1 MAILPYLK
9 FNLDFWR
16 ENSNFYLLGI
26 KDSMSRISLDVVGG
40 LIEVSHSRDMILS
53 RLSHDLARVRDHD
66 GGVPNYVPLI
76 SFQDGR
82 NYNHVIGLG
91 ILKSH
96 TYSLKTRLKKFF
108 KCEFDIFQNLSGL
121 TYLQF
126 IMMKLH
132 FWWVAAFLTTFWLA
146 PLCILQL

>member
-1 MAILPYLK
+1 MSAIADIDGYFAVPKIQFRFLTEN
-9 FNLDFWR
+9 FDFL
-16 ENSNFYLLGI
+16 LLGI
-26 KDSMSRISLDVVGG
+26 KDPVSRISLHVVGG

-132 FWWVAAFLTTFWLA
+132 F
-146 PLCILQL
+146 

>member
-9 FNLDFWR
+9 EIMNFGR
-16 ENSNFYLLGI
+16 EKSNSELLGI
-26 KDSMSRISLDVVGG
+26 EDPMSRISLDVVGG

-96 TYSLKTRLKKFF
+96 TYSLKTRLKKFLNASLTFF
-108 KCEFDIFQNLSGL
+108 KICLG
-121 TYLQF
+121 
-126 IMMKLH
+126 
-132 FWWVAAFLTTFWLA
+132 
-146 PLCILQL
+146 

>member
-1 MAILPYLK
+1 
-9 FNLDFWR
+9 
-16 ENSNFYLLGI
+16 
-26 KDSMSRISLDVVGG
+26 MSRISLHVVGG

-96 TYSLKTRLKKFF
+96 TYSLKTRLKKFLNASLTFF
-108 KCEFDIFQNLSGL
+108 KICLG
-121 TYLQF
+121 
-126 IMMKLH
+126 
-132 FWWVAAFLTTFWLA
+132 
-146 PLCILQL
+146 

>member
-1 MAILPYLK
+1 MFTAILK
-9 FNLDFWR
+9 RIEISCFQDSIFII
-16 ENSNFYLLGI
+16 SFYLLSI
-26 KDSMSRISLDVVGG
+26 DCVKHSVARVSLHVVGG

-96 TYSLKTRLKKFF
+96 TYSLKTRLKKFL
-108 KCEFDIFQNLSGL
+108 KCEFDIFKICLG
-121 TYLQF
+121 
-126 IMMKLH
+126 
-132 FWWVAAFLTTFWLA
+132 
-146 PLCILQL
+146 